1 MVAGDVKLGKNA
13 SVWYH
18 AVVRGDR
25 AFVHIG
31 RGSNIQDN
39 CVVHVD
45 AGYPVEL
52 GENVTVGHGAILH
65 GCSIGDNSLIGMGA
79 IVMNGSRVGRNCII
93 GAGTLITQ
101 GMVIPDNS
109 LVIGNPG
116 RVKRQVTEAEIEQN
130 LTNAR
135 RYAAE
140 AASLRRA

>member
-1 MVAGDVKLGKNA
+1 MLFR
-13 SVWYH
+13 S
-18 AVVRGDR
+18 
-25 AFVHIG
+25 
-31 RGSNIQDN
+31 
-39 CVVHVD
+39 
-45 AGYPVEL
+45 
-52 GENVTVGHGAILH
+52 VTVGLGAIIH
-65 GCSIGDNSLIGMGA
+65 VCSIGDNSLIGMGA